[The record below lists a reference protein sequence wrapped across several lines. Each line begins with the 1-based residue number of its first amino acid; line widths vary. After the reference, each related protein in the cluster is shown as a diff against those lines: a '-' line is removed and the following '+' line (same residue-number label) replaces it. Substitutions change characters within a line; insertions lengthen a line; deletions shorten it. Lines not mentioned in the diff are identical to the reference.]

1 MDFKRID
8 TTQCRALISSGD
20 VTLLDIRDPHA
31 YADAHIN
38 QALHIEN
45 LDVEAFIEESDKS
58 RPLIVYCYH
67 GHSSLS
73 AAAYF
78 AEKGFTDVY
87 SLDGGFEAWRQTA
100 AC

>member
-8 TTQCRALISSGD
+8 PAQCQQLIANSN

-31 YADAHIN
+31 YADGHIN
-38 QALHIEN
+38 NALHIEN
-45 LDVEAFIEESDKS
+45 IDVESFIENSDKTQ
-58 RPLIVYCYH
+58 PLVVYCYH

-78 AEKGFTDVY
+78 TEKGFTDVY
-87 SLDGGFEAWRQTA
+87 SLDGGFDGWQQALR
-100 AC
+100 